1 MDLKQSVVKGVKWT
15 TLGTLGVAIC
25 SLLRLSILTRFLSKA
40 DFGIMAIVLFVLG
53 LLTLFMDMGLTS
65 AIFHKQ
71 DISKREYA
79 SLYWVN
85 LVFGIIVF
93 GIITLVA
100 PLIASFYDE
109 PTLSRYIIIMA
120 IAVVFSGFGSQ
131 FKTIEEKK
139 LNFKIIAL
147 VDLTASISALILA
160 IVLAILD
167 YGIYALVFSALAQYS
182 LPNLFFFLR
191 GVFLKPVLRHFNFQ
205 EAMPFLK
212 IGVFEVGSQFVNFFN
227 RDLDIIII
235 GKLFSTELL
244 GGYSLAK
251 QLVYKPAQI
260 INPIATKIAN
270 PLLAKFQKDTNVLKK
285 NYLKL
290 ITIISSLNFF
300 VYIGVIIFAPFI
312 VSILYG
318 DDYQSIVILVRILS
332 VYMYI
337 RSLGNPIGSIV
348 IATGRTDR
356 AFYWNL
362 FSVAIMPCFI
372 FIGSHYSIE
381 IIALSM
387 TIGFLAL
394 FIPNW
399 WYLVRYMTGASLKDF
414 LKAIVPKFYFTELKE
429 LLNRRKG

>member
-1 MDLKQSVVKGVKWT
+1 MELKQSVVKGVKWT

-53 LLTLFMDMGLTS
+53 MLNLFMDMGLTS

-71 DISKREYA
+71 DISKKEYA

-85 LVFGIIVF
+85 LVFGFLVF
-93 GIITLVA
+93 GLIILVA
-100 PLIASFYDE
+100 PFIGSFYEE

-120 IAVVFSGFGSQ
+120 IAVVFAGFGSQ
-131 FKTIEEKK
+131 FKTIEQKH

-147 VDLTASISALILA
+147 VDLTASILALILA
-160 IVLAILD
+160 IVLAVLD
-167 YGIYALVFSALAQYS
+167 FGIYALVFSALVQYS

-191 GVFLKPVLRHFNFQ
+191 GLFISPVLRHFNFK
-205 EAMPFLK
+205 EALPFLK
-212 IGVFEVGSQFVNFFN
+212 IGIFEVGSQFVNFFN

-270 PLLAKFQKDTNVLKK
+270 PLLAKFQKDITVLRE

-300 VYIGVIIFAPFI
+300 IYLAVIIFAPFI

-318 DDYQSIVILVRILS
+318 DDYESIVILVRILS

-337 RSLGNPIGSIV
+337 RSLGNPIGSLV

-356 AFYWNL
+356 SFYWNL
-362 FSVAIMPCFI
+362 LSVAIMPCFI
-372 FIGSHYSIE
+372 FIGSQYNIE
-381 IIALSM
+381 MVALSM
-387 TIGFLAL
+387 AVGFLVL

-399 WYLVRYMTGASLKDF
+399 WYLVRYMTGA
-414 LKAIVPKFYFTELKE
+414 TLKE
-429 LLNRRKG
+429 FMGAAIPSLSVIKMLKK

>member
-1 MDLKQSVVKGVKWT
+1 
-15 TLGTLGVAIC
+15 
-25 SLLRLSILTRFLSKA
+25 
-40 DFGIMAIVLFVLG
+40 MAIVLFVLG

-182 LPNLFFFLR
+182 LPVSYTHLTL
-191 GVFLKPVLRHFNFQ
+191 PT
-205 EAMPFLK
+205 
-212 IGVFEVGSQFVNFFN
+212 I
-227 RDLDIIII
+227 
-235 GKLFSTELL
+235 
-244 GGYSLAK
+244 YS
-251 QLVYKPAQI
+251 V
-260 INPIATKIAN
+260 
-270 PLLAKFQKDTNVLKK
+270 
-285 NYLKL
+285 
-290 ITIISSLNFF
+290 
-300 VYIGVIIFAPFI
+300 
-312 VSILYG
+312 
-318 DDYQSIVILVRILS
+318 
-332 VYMYI
+332 
-337 RSLGNPIGSIV
+337 
-348 IATGRTDR
+348 
-356 AFYWNL
+356 
-362 FSVAIMPCFI
+362 
-372 FIGSHYSIE
+372 
-381 IIALSM
+381 
-387 TIGFLAL
+387 
-394 FIPNW
+394 
-399 WYLVRYMTGASLKDF
+399 
-414 LKAIVPKFYFTELKE
+414 
-429 LLNRRKG
+429 

>member
-167 YGIYALVFSALAQYS
+167 YGIYALVFSALAPVSYTHLTLPTIYS
-182 LPNLFFFLR
+182 
-191 GVFLKPVLRHFNFQ
+191 V
-205 EAMPFLK
+205 
-212 IGVFEVGSQFVNFFN
+212 
-227 RDLDIIII
+227 
-235 GKLFSTELL
+235 
-244 GGYSLAK
+244 
-251 QLVYKPAQI
+251 
-260 INPIATKIAN
+260 
-270 PLLAKFQKDTNVLKK
+270 
-285 NYLKL
+285 
-290 ITIISSLNFF
+290 
-300 VYIGVIIFAPFI
+300 
-312 VSILYG
+312 
-318 DDYQSIVILVRILS
+318 
-332 VYMYI
+332 
-337 RSLGNPIGSIV
+337 
-348 IATGRTDR
+348 
-356 AFYWNL
+356 
-362 FSVAIMPCFI
+362 
-372 FIGSHYSIE
+372 
-381 IIALSM
+381 
-387 TIGFLAL
+387 
-394 FIPNW
+394 
-399 WYLVRYMTGASLKDF
+399 
-414 LKAIVPKFYFTELKE
+414 
-429 LLNRRKG
+429 

>member
-139 LNFKIIAL
+139 LNFKIIDANNHENFSFL
-147 VDLTASISALILA
+147 SFIFA

-167 YGIYALVFSALAQYS
+167 YGIYALVFSALAHVCPS
-182 LPNLFFFLR
+182 
-191 GVFLKPVLRHFNFQ
+191 
-205 EAMPFLK
+205 
-212 IGVFEVGSQFVNFFN
+212 
-227 RDLDIIII
+227 
-235 GKLFSTELL
+235 
-244 GGYSLAK
+244 
-251 QLVYKPAQI
+251 
-260 INPIATKIAN
+260 
-270 PLLAKFQKDTNVLKK
+270 
-285 NYLKL
+285 
-290 ITIISSLNFF
+290 
-300 VYIGVIIFAPFI
+300 
-312 VSILYG
+312 
-318 DDYQSIVILVRILS
+318 
-332 VYMYI
+332 
-337 RSLGNPIGSIV
+337 
-348 IATGRTDR
+348 
-356 AFYWNL
+356 
-362 FSVAIMPCFI
+362 
-372 FIGSHYSIE
+372 
-381 IIALSM
+381 
-387 TIGFLAL
+387 
-394 FIPNW
+394 
-399 WYLVRYMTGASLKDF
+399 
-414 LKAIVPKFYFTELKE
+414 
-429 LLNRRKG
+429 

>member
-1 MDLKQSVVKGVKWT
+1 
-15 TLGTLGVAIC
+15 
-25 SLLRLSILTRFLSKA
+25 
-40 DFGIMAIVLFVLG
+40 MAIVLFVLG
-53 LLTLFMDMGLTS
+53 MLNLFMDMGLTS

-71 DISKREYA
+71 DISKKEYA

-85 LVFGIIVF
+85 LVFGFLVF
-93 GIITLVA
+93 GLIILVA
-100 PLIASFYDE
+100 PFIGSFYEE

-120 IAVVFSGFGSQ
+120 IAVVFAGFGSQ
-131 FKTIEEKK
+131 FKTIEQKH

-147 VDLTASISALILA
+147 VDLTASILALILA
-160 IVLAILD
+160 IVLAVLD
-167 YGIYALVFSALAQYS
+167 FGIYALVFSALVQYS

-191 GVFLKPVLRHFNFQ
+191 GLFISPVLRHFNFK
-205 EAMPFLK
+205 EALPFLK
-212 IGVFEVGSQFVNFFN
+212 IGIFEVGSQFVNFFN

-270 PLLAKFQKDTNVLKK
+270 PLLAKFQKDITVLRT

-300 VYIGVIIFAPFI
+300 IYLAVIIFAPFI

-318 DDYQSIVILVRILS
+318 DDYGNIVILVRILS

-337 RSLGNPIGSIV
+337 RSLGNPIGSLV

-356 AFYWNL
+356 SFYWNL
-362 FSVAIMPCFI
+362 LSVAIMPCFI
-372 FIGSHYSIE
+372 FIGSQYNIE
-381 IIALSM
+381 MVALSM
-387 TIGFLAL
+387 AVGFLVL

-399 WYLVRYMTGASLKDF
+399 WYLVRYMTGA
-414 LKAIVPKFYFTELKE
+414 TLKE
-429 LLNRRKG
+429 FIGAAIPSLSVIKMFKN

>member
-1 MDLKQSVVKGVKWT
+1 
-15 TLGTLGVAIC
+15 
-25 SLLRLSILTRFLSKA
+25 
-40 DFGIMAIVLFVLG
+40 
-53 LLTLFMDMGLTS
+53 MDMGLTS

-71 DISKREYA
+71 DISKKEYA

-85 LVFGIIVF
+85 LVFGFIVF
-93 GIITLVA
+93 GLITLVA
-100 PLIASFYDE
+100 PFIASFYEE

-120 IAVVFSGFGSQ
+120 IAVVFAGFGSQ
-131 FKTIEEKK
+131 FKTIEQKQ

-147 VDLTASISALILA
+147 VDLTASILSLVLA

-167 YGIYALVFSALAQYS
+167 YGIYALVFSALLQYS

-191 GVFLKPVLRHFNFQ
+191 GIFLSPVLRHFNLQ
-205 EAMPFLK
+205 EALPFLK

-251 QLVYKPAQI
+251 QLVYKPAQV

-270 PLLAKFQKDTNVLKK
+270 PLLAKFQKDITVLKDS
-285 NYLKL
+285 YLKL
-290 ITIISSLNFF
+290 ITIVSSLNFF
-300 VYIGVIIFAPFI
+300 IYLAVIIFAPFI

-318 DDYQSIVILVRILS
+318 DDYESIVILVRILS

-337 RSLGNPIGSIV
+337 RSIGNPIGSLV

-356 AFYWNL
+356 SFYWNI

-372 FIGSHYSIE
+372 FLGSQYSIE
-381 IIALSM
+381 TVAWSM
-387 TIGFLAL
+387 LTGFLVL

-399 WYLVRYMTGASLKDF
+399 WYLVRYMTGASLREF
-414 LKAIVPKFYFTELKE
+414 LEAAIPSWRIIKKLK
-429 LLNRRKG
+429 N

>member
-1 MDLKQSVVKGVKWT
+1 MEFKQSVVKGVKWT

-25 SLLRLSILTRFLSKA
+25 SLLRLSILTRFLTKA
-40 DFGIMAIVLFVLG
+40 DFGIMALVLFVLG
-53 LLTLFMDMGLTS
+53 LLNLFMDMGLTS

-71 DISKREYA
+71 DISKKEYA

-85 LVFGIIVF
+85 LVFGFIVF
-93 GIITLVA
+93 GAISLIA
-100 PLIASFYDE
+100 PFIASFYDE

-120 IAVVFSGFGSQ
+120 IAVIFAGFGSQ
-131 FKTIEEKK
+131 FKTIEQKH

-147 VDLTASISALILA
+147 VDLTASILALIVA
-160 IVLAILD
+160 IVLAVLD
-167 YGIYALVFSALAQYS
+167 YGIYALVFSALVQYS

-191 GVFLKPVLRHFNFQ
+191 GLFISPVLRHFNFK
-205 EAMPFLK
+205 EALPFLK

-270 PLLAKFQKDTNVLKK
+270 PLLAKFQKDITVLRE

-290 ITIISSLNFF
+290 ITIISSLNF
-300 VYIGVIIFAPFI
+300 YIYLAVIIFAPFI

-318 DDYQSIVILVRILS
+318 DNYESIVILVRILS

-337 RSLGNPIGSIV
+337 RSLGNPIGSLV

-356 AFYWNL
+356 SFYWNL
-362 FSVAIMPCFI
+362 FSVVIMPFFI
-372 FIGSHYSIE
+372 FIGSQYSIE
-381 IIALSM
+381 AVALAM
-387 TIGFLAL
+387 VIGFIVL

-399 WYLVRYMTGASLKDF
+399 WYLVRYMTGAK
-414 LKAIVPKFYFTELKE
+414 LKE
-429 LLNRRKG
+429 FVAAAIPSWRIIKMLRN

>member
-1 MDLKQSVVKGVKWT
+1 MDLKQSIVKGVKWT

-25 SLLRLSILTRFLSKA
+25 SLLRLSILTRFLSKT

-53 LLTLFMDMGLTS
+53 LLNLFMDMGLTS

-71 DISKREYA
+71 NISKKEYA

-85 LVFGIIVF
+85 LVFGFIVF
-93 GIITLVA
+93 GLITLVA
-100 PLIASFYDE
+100 PFIASFYEE
-109 PTLSRYIIIMA
+109 PTLKRYIIIMA
-120 IAVVFSGFGSQ
+120 IAVVFAGLGSQ
-131 FKTIEEKK
+131 FKTIEQKN

-147 VDLTASISALILA
+147 VDLTASILSLGLA
-160 IVLAILD
+160 ITLAILD
-167 YGIYALVFSALAQYS
+167 YGIYALVFSALVQYS
-182 LPNLFFFLR
+182 LPNLFFFIR
-191 GVFLKPVLRHFNFQ
+191 GLIISPVLRYFNFK
-205 EAMPFLK
+205 EAKPFLK

-270 PLLAKFQKDTNVLKK
+270 PLLAKFQKDITVLKE

-290 ITIISSLNFF
+290 ITIVSSLNFF
-300 VYIGVIIFAPFI
+300 IYLAVIIFAPFI

-332 VYMYI
+332 VYMYV
-337 RSLGNPIGSIV
+337 RSLGNPIGSLV

-356 AFYWNL
+356 SFYWNL

-372 FIGSHYSIE
+372 FIGSQYSIE
-381 IIALSM
+381 AVALAM
-387 TIGFLAL
+387 VVGFVVL
-394 FIPNW
+394 FVPNW
-399 WYLVRYMTGASLKDF
+399 WYLVRYMTGAKLIEF
-414 LKAIVPKFYFTELKE
+414 LSAIIPSWGVVKMLR
-429 LLNRRKG
+429 N